1 MWAVHLAANSLIYSG
16 SASVIAPVHR
26 GGRMSCSQV
35 RSGISGMSSNRLI
48 SFSGTISDFVP
59 RRATRRSTASA
70 HTAFNIP
77 RISSTVA
84 RIADSHIP
92 ETYVFIP
99 ATIPTDADPGGVMK
113 QFQRRGALPSRLHH
127 RILQTKIRAHD
138 LELPAWKLA
147 EGAPK
152 AVVYT

>member
-1 MWAVHLAANSLIYSG
+1 M
-16 SASVIAPVHR
+16 
-26 GGRMSCSQV
+26 
-35 RSGISGMSSNRLI
+35 
-48 SFSGTISDFVP
+48 
-59 RRATRRSTASA
+59 
-70 HTAFNIP
+70 
-77 RISSTVA
+77 A